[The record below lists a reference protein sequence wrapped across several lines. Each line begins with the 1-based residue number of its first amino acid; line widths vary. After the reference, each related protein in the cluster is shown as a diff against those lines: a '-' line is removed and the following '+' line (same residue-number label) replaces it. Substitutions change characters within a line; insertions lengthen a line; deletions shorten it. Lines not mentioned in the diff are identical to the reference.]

1 MIHLNPKIAI
11 IATLA
16 EGFLEGFRACEE
28 KHGIPPISDSQL
40 VSLSVD
46 YAAELYQENQ
56 SILENQG
63 IYHFALPK
71 S

>member
-1 MIHLNPKIAI
+1 MTHLTPKIAI

-16 EGFLEGFRACEE
+16 KGFLEGFRACEE
-28 KHGIPPISDSQL
+28 KHGIPPLSDSQL

-46 YAAELYQENQ
+46 YAAKFYDQNQ

-63 IYHFALPK
+63 IYHFVFPK